1 MWILSKRGKF
11 SLSLSIYIWM
21 YIYVS
26 MWKYSKFLSL
36 TVIFLQENSEKNKP
50 DEVMESNID
59 AMEWKL
65 EVERVMHQ
73 LKVTVRND
81 SRVMVLSI
89 LKIDCIISILSI
101 WMLFSLWLNN
111 VCATFQILF
120 NSQENFNLQWYYEFN
135 ISII

>member
-1 MWILSKRGKF
+1 
-11 SLSLSIYIWM
+11 M
-21 YIYVS
+21 YIYVC
-26 MWKYSKFLSL
+26 MCMYSKFLSL

-101 WMLFSLWLNN
+101 
-111 VCATFQILF
+111 
-120 NSQENFNLQWYYEFN
+120 
-135 ISII
+135 